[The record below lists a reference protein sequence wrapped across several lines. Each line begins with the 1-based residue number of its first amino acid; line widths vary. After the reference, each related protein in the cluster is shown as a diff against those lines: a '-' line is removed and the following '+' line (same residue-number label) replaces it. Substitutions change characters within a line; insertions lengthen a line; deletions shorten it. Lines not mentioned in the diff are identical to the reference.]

1 MKINWGTGI
10 VIAIGLF
17 MGFILFFV
25 ITMMTDSTYD
35 HDLVI
40 EDYYKQEIGF
50 QDELDARNNA
60 AQLEKKVRIEQNPEG
75 VRIVFPKEYVQQ
87 LTEGKV
93 MFYRVNQK
101 KLDFDKSLSFTENS
115 MLIPADEI
123 VSGRWDVSV
132 YWNMNGKDYTVKEN
146 INF

>member
-10 VIAIGLF
+10 VIAIALF
-17 MGFILFFV
+17 MAFILYFV
-25 ITMMTDSTYD
+25 ITMTTSKEFE

-60 AQLEKKVRIEQNPEG
+60 AQLTEKVSIEKAANGVLIYIPEAWSANIQNG
-75 VRIVFPKEYVQQ
+75 SVS
-87 LTEGKV
+87 
-93 MFYRVNQK
+93 FYRVNNK
-101 KLDFDKSLSFTENS
+101 AFDFEKELQLSNHQ
-115 MLIPADEI
+115 MLIPESEL
-123 VSGRWDVSV
+123 VQGRWDISL
-132 YWNMNGKDYTVKEN
+132 YWEMEGKAYIAKEK

>member
-17 MGFILFFV
+17 MAFILYFV
-25 ITMMTDSTYD
+25 ITMMTNSDYD

-60 AQLEKKVRIEQNPEG
+60 AQLEKSIRIEQSPEG
-75 VRIVFPKEYVQQ
+75 VKIVFPGEYAGQ

-93 MFYRVNQK
+93 VFYRVNQK
-101 KLDFDKSLSFTENS
+101 NLDFEKPLELKDAS
-115 MLIPADEI
+115 MHIPAGEI

-132 YWNMNGKDYTVKEN
+132 YWKMNGKTYTVKEN

>member
-17 MGFILFFV
+17 MAFILYFV

-60 AQLEKKVRIEQNPEG
+60 AQLEKSIRIEQSPEG
-75 VRIVFPKEYVQQ
+75 LQIVFPREYAEQ

-101 KLDFDKSLSFTENS
+101 KLDFEKPLSFTENT
-115 MLIPADEI
+115 MFIPAGEI

-132 YWNMNGKDYTVKEN
+132 YWNMNGEDYTVKEK

>member
-17 MGFILFFV
+17 MAFILYFV
-25 ITMMTDSTYD
+25 ITMMTNSDYD

-60 AQLEKKVRIEQNPEG
+60 AQLEKNIRIEQSPEG
-75 VRIVFPKEYVQQ
+75 VKIVFPKEYAEQV
-87 LTEGKV
+87 TEGKV

-101 KLDFDKSLSFTENS
+101 KLDFEKPLSFTENT
-115 MLIPADEI
+115 MFIPAGEI
-123 VSGRWDVSV
+123 VSGRWDLSV
-132 YWNMNGKDYTVKEN
+132 YWNMNGEDYTVKEK

>member
-10 VIAIGLF
+10 VIAIALF
-17 MGFILFFV
+17 IAFILYFV
-25 ITMMTDSTYD
+25 ITMTTNKNFE

-60 AQLEKKVRIEQNPEG
+60 AK
-75 VRIVFPKEYVQQ
+75 
-87 LTEGKV
+87 LTEKASIDKTTNGILISFPEAWSKDIQNGKV
-93 MFYRVNQK
+93 SFYRVNNK
-101 KLDFDKSLSFTENS
+101 AFDFDKDLKLSNHQ
-115 MLIPADEI
+115 MLIPESEL
-123 VSGRWDVSV
+123 VMGRWDVSV
-132 YWNMNGKDYTVKEN
+132 YWEMEAKSYTVKEK